1 MTFYRLRTVEISN
14 FDGLKSLHYSN
25 VIIKGAKVK
34 GAKTLTVNGIC
45 LSRQH
50 NGILGSGGM
59 ETPPPKISGTTI
71 GLSMKFLA
79 DVGIYNVAQN
89 V

>member
-1 MTFYRLRTVEISN
+1 MASASPDNIM
-14 FDGLKSLHYSN
+14 
-25 VIIKGAKVK
+25 A
-34 GAKTLTVNGIC
+34 
-45 LSRQH
+45 
-50 NGILGSGGM
+50 SGG
-59 ETPPPKISGTTI
+59 EGGWKHPPPKISGTTI